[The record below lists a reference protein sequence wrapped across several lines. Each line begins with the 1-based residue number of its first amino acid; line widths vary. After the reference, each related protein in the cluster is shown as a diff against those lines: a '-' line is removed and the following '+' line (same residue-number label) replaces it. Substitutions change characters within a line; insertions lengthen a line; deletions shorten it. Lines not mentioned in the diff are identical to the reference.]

1 MKLRTLLASLAIVIF
16 TTGVTFAATHFQVKP
31 DEFDPAKTF
40 LVQAEWLDGIGCP
53 TNAKISTDGST
64 TTSTYSDTACLTGDT
79 TDRKNQGLLLA
90 KTGPTTNFASAVAEL
105 KGVKG
110 ITLTELGYDIRKP
123 GSASDARG
131 SHCGAGAPRFNVTA
145 ADGVTYDF
153 IGCNSAATPPTTTVA
168 GEHWLRLRWGSGNI
182 PAFAANGPQAGQIV
196 NISGVEVKSI
206 SIIFDEG
213 QDTGPDNF
221 GLAVLDNID
230 VNGTLVGNHEA
241 NNDND
246 EDKGKNKDT
255 EDGKDKAQHKDKDKG
270 HVAVKEDNE
279 DQD

>member
-1 MKLRTLLASLAIVIF
+1 VKLRTLLASLAIVIF
-16 TTGVTFAATHFQVKP
+16 TTGVAFAATSFQVKP
-31 DEFDPAKTF
+31 GEFDPAKTF

-53 TNAKISTDGST
+53 TNAKISADGST
-64 TTSTYSDTACLTGDT
+64 TTSTYSDKACLTGDT
-79 TDRKNQGLLLA
+79 SDRQNQGLLLA
-90 KTGPTTNFASAVAEL
+90 KTGPTANFASAVAEL

-153 IGCNSAATPPTTTVA
+153 IGCNSAATPTNSSLSVV
-168 GEHWLRLRWGSGNI
+168 GDHWLRLRWGGGSI
-182 PAFAANGPQAGQIV
+182 LAFAANGAQVGQIV
-196 NISGVEVKSI
+196 NISGIKVNSI
-206 SIIFDEG
+206 SIVFDEG

-221 GLAVLDNID
+221 GLAILDNID

-241 NNDND
+241 NNDNA
-246 EDKGKNKDT
+246 EDN
-255 EDGKDKAQHKDKDKG
+255 GKDKSKDGNGNGKHKDKG
-270 HVAVKEDNE
+270 HVAVKEDN
-279 DQD
+279 DDHGH